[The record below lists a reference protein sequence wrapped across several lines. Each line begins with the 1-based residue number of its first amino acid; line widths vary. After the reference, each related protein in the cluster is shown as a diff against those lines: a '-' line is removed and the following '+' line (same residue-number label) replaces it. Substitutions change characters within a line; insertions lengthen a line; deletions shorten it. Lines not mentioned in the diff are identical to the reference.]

1 MYPPRGGGIKV
12 AQDFE
17 ALDISDNPDLL
28 RLAEEVRR
36 SKTPRVLQW
45 HGEDV
50 AIVIPPTDDAKR
62 RAKRSTIKR
71 KSAADIEAFLSSAG
85 GWKDVD
91 TDRLKADIYESRRLS
106 TRPRPDL

>member
-1 MYPPRGGGIKV
+1 MAKE
-12 AQDFE
+12 FE

-36 SKTPRVLQW
+36 SKVARVLQR

-50 AIVIPPTDDAKR
+50 AIVMPPPNSSGR
-62 RAKRSTIKR
+62 RTKGTAIKR
-71 KSAADIEAFLSSAG
+71 KSQADMEAFLSSAG